1 MPSLAEAPETER
13 ETPVPTPTSAPTHGP
28 LDPPDA
34 RGFQDSRG
42 DSRDFRGS
50 QDPDGSATGG
60 LFAPRHLPVMVG
72 VTSSVLL
79 TAFEAMAVS
88 TAMPIAVADLRG
100 LPFYSLAF
108 SAYLTLSLLGMVLA
122 GQRSDAR
129 GPRLPFLAG
138 TGLFGVG
145 LVLAGSATS
154 MGQFVAGRAVQGLG
168 GGLVIV
174 SLYVVVARALPER
187 LHGKAFSAMAGCWVL
202 PAIVGP
208 FVSGFLAEH
217 ASWRWVFLGAAA
229 LIVFPLG
236 FLAGPP
242 RTLPRPEPTKPTPA
256 DVARLRTVRICAA
269 LAALGVGLFQLG
281 GQEPNWIGAVLV
293 PLAVVLLV
301 PSAPKLLP
309 RGIFRAGRGLPTVI
323 ALRGLLAGAYF
334 GIEAFVPLML
344 VQERGMS
351 ATAAGLSLTGAAI
364 SWALA
369 AWLINRPGV
378 QARIPRARMVRIG
391 IAITVVALLG
401 TLAAISPRT
410 PVWTAAAAMFAAA
423 FGMGM
428 AFPNISVLT
437 LELSGPGDQGANSA
451 ALQVADGM
459 TSTLSIAV
467 AGAIYHAL
475 RSDPRAD
482 GRVFAL
488 MYAMFIAIAC
498 AAWLIAPRVRV
509 R

>member
-13 ETPVPTPTSAPTHGP
+13 ATPAPGPAAPPAPATPA
-28 LDPPDA
+28 A
-34 RGFQDSRG
+34 AAVAAVDS
-42 DSRDFRGS
+42 
-50 QDPDGSATGG
+50 
-60 LFAPRHLPVMVG
+60 LFAPRLLPVTVG
-72 VTSSVLL
+72 FASSVLL
-79 TAFEAMAVS
+79 TAFEAMAVN
-88 TAMPIAVADLRG
+88 TAMPIAVADLHG

-108 SAYLTLSLLGMVLA
+108 SAFLTLSLLGMVLA
-122 GQRSDAR
+122 GQRADAR
-129 GPRLPFLAG
+129 GPRLPFLGG

-145 LVLAGSATS
+145 LVLAGTATS

-168 GGLVIV
+168 GGMVIV
-174 SLYVVVARALPER
+174 SLYVVVARAMPEH

-236 FLAGPP
+236 FLAGPL
-242 RTLPRPEPTKPTPA
+242 RTLPRPEPAALTPA
-256 DVARLRTVRICAA
+256 DRSRQRTVRICAG
-269 LAALGVGLFQLG
+269 LTALGVGLFQVG
-281 GQEPNWIGAVLV
+281 GQEPNLVGAVLV
-293 PLAVVLLV
+293 PLALVLLV
-301 PSAPKLLP
+301 PSVPKLLP

-323 ALRGLLAGAYF
+323 ALRGLMAGAYF
-334 GIEAFVPLML
+334 GVEAFIPLML
-344 VQERGMS
+344 VRERGLS

-364 SWALA
+364 SWAVA
-369 AWLINRPGV
+369 AWLINRPSV
-378 QARIPRARMVRIG
+378 QARVSRARLVRIG
-391 IAITVVALLG
+391 IAVAIVALLG

-423 FGMGM
+423 FGMGL

-437 LELSGPGDQGANSA
+437 LELSGPGQQGANSA

-475 RSDPRAD
+475 QSGANGSGASGAD
-482 GRVFAL
+482 GHVFAL
-488 MYAMFIAIAC
+488 MYGMFIAIAC